1 MAYAAVWGM
10 RTETHLHGQQYSWLG
25 SIFYLGYLA
34 MEMPTVWLLTKVPLG
49 SYIGGTL
56 FAWGG
61 VVCCMAACRNFAGLA
76 TVRFLLG
83 VFEAGILPALLL
95 VNSLWYTRREQP
107 LRTALWYN
115 TFAGVGETNL
125 LSIKLELTRIRS
137 LVVSSVLRSARSMVH
152 CRLGRF
158 ESCSC
163 VLPCGR

>member
-1 MAYAAVWGM
+1 MAYAAVYGM
-10 RTETHLHGQQYSWLG
+10 RTETHLQGQQYSWLG

-49 SYIGGTL
+49 NYIGGTL

-61 VVCCMAACRNFAGLA
+61 VVCCMAACSNFAGLA

-95 VNSLWYTRREQP
+95 VNSLWYTKREQP

-115 TFAGVGETNL
+115 TFAGVSKTRSAFGRALTDMRKIFGGILSFAIGKINGL
-125 LSIKLELTRIRS
+125 LSTWK
-137 LVVSSVLRSARSMVH
+137 V
-152 CRLGRF
+152 
-158 ESCSC
+158 
-163 VLPCGR
+163 